1 MTNPHA
7 MNAPMLG
14 MTMPLRALP
23 NFCICCRIA
32 FLLVYNTRKARESP
46 IPQAKN
52 RPVFFGR
59 RRISP
64 FIAHG
69 RGFRL
74 RHRTGDKT
82 AGGVEIAVASESGI
96 SGSLANFSR
105 MPGNCLSCPSPGPYA
120 ADKKPPPPVG
130 EGGCIIARA
139 GYIISSWANC
149 TARFRIAMNGCVR
162 RNSARVRSSRSSESR
177 NSSVIRLAI

>member
-1 MTNPHA
+1 MCIRDR
-7 MNAPMLG
+7 G

-82 AGGVEIAVASESGI
+82 AGGVEIAVTSESGI

-105 MPGNCLSCPSPGPYA
+105 MPGNCLSCPSPGRT
-120 ADKKPPPPVG
+120 PPAKNRLPRSGKAVALLHG
-130 EGGCIIARA
+130 QVT
-139 GYIISSWANC
+139 SSLRGR
-149 TARFRIAMNGCVR
+149 TARHG
-162 RNSARVRSSRSSESR
+162 SGSR
-177 NSSVIRLAI
+177 